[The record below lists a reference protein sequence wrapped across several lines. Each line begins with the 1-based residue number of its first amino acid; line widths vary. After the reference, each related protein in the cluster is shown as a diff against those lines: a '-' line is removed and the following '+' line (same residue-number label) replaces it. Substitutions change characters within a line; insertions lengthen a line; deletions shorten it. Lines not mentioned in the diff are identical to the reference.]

1 VKQLFLIFSLVFA
14 PLAPAFAAAEAAPTP
29 APNTYD
35 VEVIVFQNQMPDLE
49 GGEIWRNNPEQPASP
64 DMDQAVAIGEAP
76 GPDAFL
82 SPAADALEKSGRHH
96 VLAHLHWQQTAEAK
110 SASKAVKISGPNGQ
124 LDGTLRFYLSRY
136 LLVDLNLALQETPSV
151 GIFGVG
157 EQAGPV
163 VYHLNEY
170 RRVRLLETHYFDHP
184 KFGALVRVSPVKAN

>member
-1 VKQLFLIFSLVFA
+1 MKQLFLIFSLVFA
-14 PLAPAFAAAEAAPTP
+14 PLTPVYAAAASNPT
-29 APNTYD
+29 PNTYD
-35 VEVIVFQNQMPDLE
+35 VEVVVFQNQMPDLE

-64 DMDQAVAIGEAP
+64 DMDQAVAIGEPPA
-76 GPDAFL
+76 PDAFL

-110 SASKAVKISGPNGQ
+110 SVSKPVKISGPNGL

-136 LLVDLNLALQETPSV
+136 LLVDLNLALQEAPDTGLF
-151 GIFGVG
+151 GITG
-157 EQAGPV
+157 QATPV

-184 KFGALVRVSPVKAN
+184 KFGALVRVSPVKTN